1 MIVVLDASAGIE
13 IGLGRDNSK
22 IYKETL
28 EQASKVISSD
38 LYKAEVTNVLWKYV
52 KAKLI
57 TKEIAVQRLH
67 YCLNLVDEYLDIS
80 DNNQES
86 LVESIRIDHSVFD
99 VLYLTIARRNGAI
112 LMTRD
117 KKLKDMAREQ
127 GIEIIL

>member
-1 MIVVLDASAGIE
+1 MTVVLDASAGIE
-13 IGLGRDNSK
+13 IGLGRDNSQ
-22 IYKETL
+22 IYKESL

-52 KAKLI
+52 KAKFL
-57 TKEIAVQRLH
+57 TKDVALQRLQ

-86 LVESIRIDHSVFD
+86 LIESIRIDHSVYD

-112 LMTRD
+112 LITQD
-117 KKLKDMAREQ
+117 KKLKDIAREQ
-127 GIEIIL
+127 GIETI